1 LARAR
6 TAPSDVFIN
15 VPFDAEY
22 ENTFLALIA
31 SLVGLGLNPRC
42 VLEVPPAIDRLRRL
56 YSLIRSCPF
65 SLHDLSRVQV
75 GRTGPFRVP
84 RFNMPFE
91 LGLAAA
97 VALDDNQHQWRVLE
111 CVPHRVAQ
119 SLSDI
124 SGYDPTIHNGTVRGT
139 VDAILDIFGN
149 VPSPPLSE
157 AEDLLWMYRRL
168 SRYRS
173 TLGVAVYRTNSFKK
187 LVLAAKGFAIERA
200 GWL

>member
-1 LARAR
+1 LTRAR

-15 VPFDAEY
+15 VPFDADY

-84 RFNMPFE
+84 RFNMSFE

-97 VALDDNQHQWRVLE
+97 IALDDDQYQWRVLE

-124 SGYDPTIHNGTVRGT
+124 SGYDATIHNGTVRGT
-139 VDAILDIFGN
+139 IDAILDIFGN
-149 VPSPPLSE
+149 VPDPPLSE
-157 AEDLLWMYRRL
+157 AEDLLWVYGRL
-168 SRYRS
+168 SRYRA
-173 TLGVAVYRTNSFKK
+173 TLGAGVYRTNSFKK
-187 LVLAAKGFAIERA
+187 LVLAGKGFVIDRA
-200 GWL
+200 GSA

>member
-97 VALDDNQHQWRVLE
+97 VALDNDQHQWRVLPAAS
-111 CVPHRVAQ
+111 CQLPA
-119 SLSDI
+119 
-124 SGYDPTIHNGTVRGT
+124 
-139 VDAILDIFGN
+139 A
-149 VPSPPLSE
+149 
-157 AEDLLWMYRRL
+157 
-168 SRYRS
+168 
-173 TLGVAVYRTNSFKK
+173 NS
-187 LVLAAKGFAIERA
+187 
-200 GWL
+200 